1 MGFFFD
7 FDDSNNIMRC
17 CWQGVITEDTMFE
30 MYSEAEKVMASRPR
44 CRGIDD
50 FCEVTRFEVADETIR
65 ILARMPSILGP
76 ESLHVIIA
84 PTNQVYGMARMYE
97 ILSEQSRPNLHVVR
111 TVQEAKVLLG
121 ITSTRFKRV
130 DDSRSVGK

>member
-1 MGFFFD
+1 MKFFFD

-30 MYSEAEKVMASRPR
+30 MYSEAEEVMASRPP

-50 FCEVTRFEVADETIR
+50 FSEVTRFEVSAETLR
-65 ILARMPSILGP
+65 TLASMPSILGP

-121 ITSTRFKRV
+121 ITSMRFRRLA
-130 DDSRSVGK
+130 DSRSVEG